1 MTKYQISRKILA
13 LLDYDADE
21 IVDAIYKLAKEVED
35 EDEDTIECDGRCL
48 NCDHYD
54 TDDCPDRK

>member
-1 MTKYQISRKILA
+1 MTKYEISRKILA

-21 IVDAIYKLAKEVED
+21 IVDAIYALSNEVE
-35 EDEDTIECDGRCL
+35 EDEEEVVECDGRCL

-54 TDDCPDRK
+54 TDECPDRK